1 MMFLW
6 EDYRYLPYIKINKLK
21 IDNQEIDLSEKND
34 WRLIN
39 QLIVSK
45 YQSSLSKNWENLEM
59 NISICVDDEEGSR
72 ERDKIKSDQID
83 RNMNFLKDGGPQN
96 VSLKIVSVSSK
107 TYKSFD
113 LINFDSQ
120 TDGLPI
126 LSWTSDISISSLH
139 LSENLLLYPSII
151 GEVDNFGEI
160 SLNLA
165 GGDSFIKDQGF
176 LINFDEPDDMYGG
189 KDIKLIKLDFNTGVT
204 EKGENYKEYIP
215 KRVVNETHYINA
227 DINNE
232 QPIIFVNTGIEEIKT
247 LYNDYSSGSGLNTFY
262 VPGKQAV
269 SNLGVQAWNLVINN
283 IISYC
288 LSDITNKK
296 DDEELKLEISQKI
309 TSLHTWY
316 IEALEGIAREVL
328 DNGEELD
335 SVIAMEKF
343 LINFLDKPSQT
354 NQKIAEKLNILLHVK
369 KGTLDYS
376 NNISK
381 LSTRGSK

>member
-113 LINFDSQ
+113 LINFDSE

-139 LSENLLLYPSII
+139 LSENLLLYPSIT
-151 GEVDNFGEI
+151 GEVESFGKKG
-160 SLNLA
+160 LNLA
-165 GGDSFIKDQGF
+165 GGDSFIKDEGF
-176 LINFDEPDDMYGG
+176 LINFDEPDDMFGG
-189 KDIKLIKLDFNTGVT
+189 KDIKLIKLDFNSGVT

-215 KRVVNETHYINA
+215 KCE
-227 DINNE
+227 
-232 QPIIFVNTGIEEIKT
+232 
-247 LYNDYSSGSGLNTFY
+247 
-262 VPGKQAV
+262 
-269 SNLGVQAWNLVINN
+269 
-283 IISYC
+283 
-288 LSDITNKK
+288 
-296 DDEELKLEISQKI
+296 
-309 TSLHTWY
+309 
-316 IEALEGIAREVL
+316 
-328 DNGEELD
+328 
-335 SVIAMEKF
+335 
-343 LINFLDKPSQT
+343 
-354 NQKIAEKLNILLHVK
+354 
-369 KGTLDYS
+369 
-376 NNISK
+376 
-381 LSTRGSK
+381 